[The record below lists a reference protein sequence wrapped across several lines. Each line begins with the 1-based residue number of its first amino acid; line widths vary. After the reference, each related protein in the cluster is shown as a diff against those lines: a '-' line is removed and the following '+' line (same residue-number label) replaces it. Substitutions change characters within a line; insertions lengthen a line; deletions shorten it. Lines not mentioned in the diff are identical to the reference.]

1 MKLGYIAGPA
11 LKAFPRTGRLRAL
24 PLERPMAMPRQSVDG
39 MRCRSRSRGSLIAL
53 FGTGIARILLVI
65 GTVGLTVYGVVEMYR
80 VMSSIGLTPLQW
92 LFLVLFTANFAWVSF
107 SACQAALGFLYRTV
121 RDLLPTRPQRTPSP
135 AFRTAVLAPVYNED
149 PQAVA
154 AGLAVMAEG
163 LARQAP
169 HGFDIF
175 ILSDSNRPGTWIAE
189 ETVFAT
195 LIAEADSACKIY
207 YRHRRYNDERKA
219 GNIAEWV
226 KRWGGGYD
234 AMLVLDADSL
244 MAPDTIVEM
253 AGRLE
258 ADPGLGLLQ
267 TLPAIVRARSVYAR
281 LQQFA
286 NRCYGPIFGNGL
298 AIWHGRSSN
307 FWGHNAII
315 RTEAFAASASLPL
328 LRGNPPFGG
337 SVLSHDFIEAALLR
351 RAGWGVR
358 LDTDLQ
364 GSYEEAPPSLLDVC
378 VRDRRWCQG
387 NLQHSRFLFAKG
399 LALPTRLHLL
409 VGIMAYVSAP
419 LWFALVSIGLVI
431 AVKAAVTNPIYFTG
445 PSLFPDWPVFDSAR
459 AISLFFVSMAIVLS
473 PKALGWLSAMLNPRR
488 MMRFGGPFA
497 LTASVVSE
505 VVLSALYAPVM
516 MITQS
521 RIVWEVLRGGD
532 SGWTPQRRGDGRI
545 GLRDAL
551 RAHRLPM
558 TVGLGLSV
566 LAYLLNPDLFLWL
579 LPVTLGLLLAPILSC
594 LSGSLCLGRILSWLA
609 ILRTPEERQAH
620 RPAIL
625 RAYERALERYPTPD
639 AAPLEALQTD
649 VNLGHWHLAQL
660 EMNDGPAFEASLIL
674 ARAKYERA
682 TDLHALQ
689 AWLTDD
695 ELMSFLH
702 DPSLVASLDQDKIPE
717 AVS

>member
-1 MKLGYIAGPA
+1 MKLGYIAGPT
-11 LKAFPRTGRLRAL
+11 LKASPRAERLWAL
-24 PLERPMAMPRQSVDG
+24 PPERPMAMPRQSVDDIHS
-39 MRCRSRSRGSLIAL
+39 RSRSRGSLITL
-53 FGTGIARILLVI
+53 FGIGIARILLIV
-65 GTVGLTVYGVVEMYR
+65 GTVGLTAYGVMEMYR

-92 LFLVLFTANFAWVSF
+92 LFLVLFAVNFAWVSF
-107 SACQAALGFLYRTV
+107 SACQAALGFLYRTA
-121 RDLLPTRPQRTPSP
+121 RDLLPRRRRRIPSP
-135 AFRTAVLAPVYNED
+135 TFRTAVLAPVYNED

-163 LARQAP
+163 LARLAP

-175 ILSDSNRPGTWIAE
+175 ILSDSNRPATWVAE
-189 ETVFAT
+189 ESVFAA
-195 LIAEADSACKIY
+195 LIAGADSDCKIY
-207 YRHRRYNDERKA
+207 YRHRRYNNERKA

-244 MAPDTIVEM
+244 MVPGTIVEM

-258 ADPGLGLLQ
+258 ADKGLGLLQ

-298 AIWHGRSSN
+298 AVWHGRSSN

-315 RTEAFAASASLPL
+315 RTEAFASSAGLPL

-337 SVLSHDFIEAALLR
+337 SVLSHDFIEAAMLR

-358 LDTDLQ
+358 LDTDLR
-364 GSYEEAPPSLLDVC
+364 GSYEEAPPSLVDVC

-387 NLQHSRFLFAKG
+387 NLQHSGFLFAKG

-419 LWFALVSIGLVI
+419 LWFALVFIGLVI
-431 AVKAAVTNPIYFTG
+431 AVQAAVTNPIYFTG
-445 PSLFPDWPVFDSAR
+445 PSLFPAWPVFDSAR

-497 LTASVVSE
+497 LTASVVTE
-505 VVLSALYAPVM
+505 IVLSALYAPVM

-521 RIVWEVLRGGD
+521 RIVWDVLRGGD
-532 SGWTPQRRGDGRI
+532 SGWAPQRRGDGRI

-551 RAHRLPM
+551 RAHRLPVA
-558 TVGLGLSV
+558 VGIVLSV

-579 LPVTLGLLLAPILSC
+579 LPVTLGLLLAPILS
-594 LSGSLCLGRILSWLA
+594 SISASIRLGRILSWFA
-609 ILRTPEERQAH
+609 ILRTPEERRAH

-625 RAYERALERYPTPD
+625 RAYERTLDRYPTRNT
-639 AAPLEALQTD
+639 APLEVLQTD
-649 VNLGHWHLAQL
+649 SGLRHWHLAQL
-660 EMNDGPAFEASLIL
+660 DKNDGPAFEASLIL

-682 TDLHALQ
+682 TDLYALQ

-702 DPSLVASLDQDKIPE
+702 DPNLVAALDQDRVPE

>member
-1 MKLGYIAGPA
+1 MKPGYIAGPV
-11 LKAFPRTGRLRAL
+11 LKTFPRIERLRAL
-24 PLERPMAMPRQSVDG
+24 PPESPMAMPRQSVDG
-39 MRCRSRSRGSLIAL
+39 IRCRSRARGSLIAS
-53 FGTGIARILLVI
+53 FGTGVARILLVV
-65 GTVGLTVYGVVEMYR
+65 GTIGLTAYGVLEMYR

-92 LFLVLFTANFAWVSF
+92 LFLVLFTVNFAWVSF
-107 SACQAALGFLYRTV
+107 SACQAALGFLHRTV
-121 RDLLPTRPQRTPSP
+121 RDLLPRWRRRIPSP
-135 AFRTAVLAPVYNED
+135 TFRTAILAPVYNED

-163 LARQAP
+163 LARRAP
-169 HGFDIF
+169 GGFDIF
-175 ILSDSNRPGTWIAE
+175 ILSDSNRPGAWIAE
-189 ETVFAT
+189 ESVFAK
-195 LIAEADSACKIY
+195 LVAEADSTCKIY
-207 YRHRRYNDERKA
+207 YRHRRFNTERKA

-244 MAPDTIVEM
+244 MASETIVEM

-258 ADPGLGLLQ
+258 SDPGLGLLQ

-298 AIWHGRSSN
+298 ATWHGRSSN

-358 LDTDLQ
+358 LDTDLY
-364 GSYEEAPPSLLDVC
+364 GSFEEAPPSLLDVS

-399 LALPTRLHLL
+399 LCLPTRLHLL

-419 LWFALVSIGLVI
+419 LWFALVFIGLVI
-431 AVKAAVTNPIYFTG
+431 AVQAAVTNPIYFTG
-445 PSLFPDWPVFDSAR
+445 PSLFPAWPVFDSAR

-473 PKALGWLSAMLNPRR
+473 PKALGWLSVMLNPRR
-488 MMRFGGPFA
+488 LICFGGPFA
-497 LTASVVSE
+497 LTASVLTE
-505 VVLSALYAPVM
+505 VALSALYAPVM

-521 RIVWEVLRGGD
+521 RIVLDVLRGGD

-551 RAHRLPM
+551 RAHRLP
-558 TVGLGLSV
+558 VAAGLGLSA

-594 LSGSLCLGRILSWLA
+594 VSGSFRLGRILSWFA
-609 ILRTPEERQAH
+609 ILRTPEERRAH
-620 RPAIL
+620 RPSIL
-625 RAYERALERYPTPD
+625 TKYKRALDRYPTHA
-639 AAPLEALQTD
+639 AAPLEVLQMET
-649 VNLGHWHLAQL
+649 NLRRWHVAQL
-660 EMNDGPAFEASLIL
+660 EKNEGPAFEASLIL

-682 TDLHALQ
+682 TDLQALQ

-702 DPSLVASLDQDKIPE
+702 DPNLVASLDQSRVTE